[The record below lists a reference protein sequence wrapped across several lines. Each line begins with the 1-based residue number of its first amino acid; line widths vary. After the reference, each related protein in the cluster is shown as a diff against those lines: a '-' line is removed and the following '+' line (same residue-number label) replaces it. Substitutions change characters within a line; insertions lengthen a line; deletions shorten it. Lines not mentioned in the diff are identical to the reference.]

1 MIILLSPAK
10 TLDFS
15 KHNKNL
21 NVSSTR
27 FNDKSQQLINKL
39 SRSSIKGLREL
50 MSISKDLAVQNKE
63 RYEAY
68 DLDKIDEVG
77 KEAILA
83 FNGGVYLGLDSK
95 TLPEDAFDYTQDHI
109 RILSGLY
116 GILRPLDKI
125 QEYRL
130 EMGTKLPI
138 RRKKN
143 LYEFWGDQPTHMLN
157 EDLAEIKSDVIFNAA
172 SKEYFKVIN
181 QKKLNA
187 KVIDV
192 DFKEMHNGELKFI
205 SFNAKKARGLI
216 SRFAIDNNILDYQD
230 MRAFDYEDYSFNKV
244 LSTDSKY
251 VFTR

>member
-10 TLDFS
+10 TLDFKS
-15 KHNKNL
+15 HTKEL
-21 NVSSTR
+21 NASHTR

-50 MSISKDLAVQNKE
+50 MHISKDLAVLNKE
-63 RYEAY
+63 RYESY
-68 DLDKIDEVG
+68 DIEKIEERG
-77 KEAILA
+77 KEAMLA
-83 FNGGVYLGLDSK
+83 FNGGVYQGLDAN
-95 TLPEDAFDYTQDHI
+95 TLSVSAFDYAQDHV

-143 LYEFWGDQPTHMLN
+143 LYEFWGEEPTVALN
-157 EDLAEIKSDVIFNAA
+157 NDLSDIKSEIIFNAA
-172 SKEYFKVIN
+172 SNEYFKVVN
-181 QKKLNA
+181 KKKLNA
-187 KVIDV
+187 QIIDV
-192 DFKEMHNGELKFI
+192 DFREMHNGELKFI

-216 SRFAIDNNILDYQD
+216 TRFAIDNNILDYKD
-230 MRAFDYEDYSFNKV
+230 MRGFDYEHYSFNKS
-244 LSTDSKY
+244 LSSDTKF

>member
-10 TLDFS
+10 SLDF
-15 KHNKNL
+15 KPHEKK
-21 NVSSTR
+21 VSSSATR
-27 FNDKSQQLINKL
+27 FDDKSQQLINKL
-39 SRSSIKGLREL
+39 SRSSIKGLQAL
-50 MSISKDLAVQNKE
+50 MKISKDLALQNKE
-63 RYEAY
+63 RYESY
-68 DLDKIDEVG
+68 DIDKIDERG

-83 FNGGVYLGLDSK
+83 FNGGVYQGLDAKS
-95 TLPEDAFDYTQDHI
+95 LSDNAFDYAQDHV

-116 GILRPLDKI
+116 GVLRPLDKI

-143 LYEFWGDQPTHMLN
+143 LYEFWADVPTKALN
-157 EDLAEIKSDVIFNAA
+157 DDLEQTASEVILNAA
-172 SKEYFKVIN
+172 SQEYFKVIN
-181 QKKLNA
+181 KSKLKA

-216 SRFAIDNNILDYQD
+216 TRYAIDHNILDYKD
-230 MRAFDYEDYSFNKV
+230 IRAFDYEDYAFNSS
-244 LSTDSKY
+244 LSTDTKF